1 MMRKTV
7 LLALCLLPA
16 LANFAQADSA
26 MIARGELKKGFYK
39 TYQEYL
45 DNAPSI
51 VTGFDTELFRA
62 GKKDP
67 TIIAGAYRL
76 TDGTAKPGKIWG
88 FSDGQNVFVR
98 YKVLMGHGFWKLQC
112 PGPNPY
118 ILYKSKFIWIAGPPL
133 MALAT
138 TAISASVPAG
148 FDFMV
153 VTKKGAI
160 KYGYKGQ
167 IKKILADK
175 PEILEPFKKIKVLHD
190 NHRAKYLR
198 LYNQAVVDAKQ
209 S

>member
-1 MMRKTV
+1 MKS
-7 LLALCLLPA
+7 LLLSILSLLI
-16 LANFAQADSA
+16 LSQSFAQADSG

-67 TIIAGAYRL
+67 TIIAGSYKIKDASV
-76 TDGTAKPGKIWG
+76 KPGKIWG
-88 FSDGQNVFVR
+88 FSDGQHVFVR
-98 YKVLMGHGFWKLQC
+98 YKVLLGHGFWKLQC

-118 ILYKSKFIWIAGPPL
+118 ILYKSKFIWIAGPPM

-138 TAISASVPAG
+138 TALTAAVPAG
-148 FDFMV
+148 YDLMV
-153 VTKKGAI
+153 VTKSGKI

-167 IKKILADK
+167 IKKILADA
-175 PEILEPFKKIKVLHD
+175 PELLEPFKKIKVLHD

-198 LYNQAVVDAKQ
+198 LYGESKA
-209 S
+209 